1 MEWVLKDIAIL
12 LASIFTGG
20 FAIAFGYGLATGLRH
35 RVSEMSLSRSGVQ
48 IHTNDVQ
55 VWSSIGD
62 RIRDIDMTTCKS
74 IRKGTE
80 RLMILNPDEHGISAE
95 VMLVNRDAT
104 QPLTSAAYENHHTR
118 ELADGGSDVYIA
130 HKAHDIFIEI
140 RIWQKQF
147 PELSEECAHCFA
159 CLWVKKIL
167 VPNLRKA
174 CVEKVEFYK
183 EQLARK
189 DVSHTIK
196 DSLTQCLEK
205 NERYLQRIEELSE
218 LSDINHKSTIFTQ
231 TAS

>member
-1 MEWVLKDIAIL
+1 M
-12 LASIFTGG
+12 
-20 FAIAFGYGLATGLRH
+20 
-35 RVSEMSLSRSGVQ
+35 Q
-48 IHTNDVQ
+48 IYTNDVQ

-62 RIRDIDMTTCKS
+62 RIRDIDLDTCKS

-80 RLMILNPDEHGISAE
+80 RLMILNPDTYGISAE

-130 HKAHDIFIEI
+130 HKAHDIFIEV
-140 RIWQKQF
+140 RIWQQQF
-147 PELSEECAHCFA
+147 PVLTEDRANCFA

-174 CVEKVEFYK
+174 CVEKVAFYK
-183 EQLARK
+183 EQIARK

-196 DSLTQCLEK
+196 ESLTQCWEK

-218 LSDINHKSTIFTQ
+218 LSDITNKSTIFNPPL
-231 TAS
+231 S